1 MLVGNKSDLRH
12 QRVNPPLPL
21 LPTNPVNRSSHKESF
36 VRSDAKAVTTNE
48 AMEFAEKHNLAFIE
62 TSALDS
68 RGVENAFQR
77 ILTGVT
83 HADLPHFR
91 KCGRIISYRICIWMS
106 FFYILTVTSGGP

>member
-12 QRVNPPLPL
+12 QRVHPLPF
-21 LPTNPVNRSSHKESF
+21 PPINPVNLSSHKESF
-36 VRSDAKAVTTNE
+36 VRSNVKAVTTNE

-77 ILTGVT
+77 ILTGTT
-83 HADLPHFR
+83 HAVNADV
-91 KCGRIISYRICIWMS
+91 SYRICIRMS
-106 FFYILTVTSGGP
+106 FFYILTL